1 MVQSTELSVALYD
14 GTPSMDSAP
23 SRSQTNARDRIYRC
37 DAIIL
42 RRMDLG
48 ETDRILTLLTDRFGK
63 IRVIGKG
70 IRRPTAR
77 LGPHLELFS
86 TARLMLSR
94 ARDLDVIT
102 SAETIDL
109 HGGLRSN
116 LDALGVASH
125 CAELVDRFL
134 ADRDE
139 NRAVYRLMG
148 TALERLDS
156 GADPDRVARWFEV
169 VLLGE
174 MGVRPELFNCVVCE
188 QPVKPEPN
196 RFSFRLGGILCQ
208 EHSDRDISAITLS
221 VAAQKVFRLLIRGD
235 LDAFLRL
242 TVSDP
247 VLRELETVLTAF
259 ITHQIERDLNSLKVM
274 RRVGESLP
282 SWDDYTSTK

>member
-1 MVQSTELSVALYD
+1 
-14 GTPSMDSAP
+14 MDSEPA
-23 SRSQTNARDRIYRC
+23 STQMSARDRIYRC
-37 DAIIL
+37 DAVVL

-86 TARLMLSR
+86 TTRLMLSR
-94 ARDLDVIT
+94 ARELDVIT

-109 HGGLRSN
+109 HAGLRSN

-156 GADPDRVARWFEV
+156 GANPDRVARWFEV
-169 VLLGE
+169 AVLGE
-174 MGVRPELFNCVVCE
+174 MGVRPELFNCVVCD
-188 QPVKPEPN
+188 QPVEAGPN
-196 RFSFRLGGILCQ
+196 RFSVRLGGILCR
-208 EHSDRDISAITLS
+208 EHGDHDISAIALS

-235 LDAFLRL
+235 LDAFLQL
-242 TVSDP
+242 NVSDP
-247 VLRELETVLTAF
+247 VLHELEAVLTTF
-259 ITHQIERDLNSLKVM
+259 ITHQLERDLNSLKVM

-282 SWDDYTSTK
+282 VWDDYRSTK

>member
-1 MVQSTELSVALYD
+1 
-14 GTPSMDSAP
+14 MDSAP
-23 SRSQTNARDRIYRC
+23 TRSQINARDRLYRC
-37 DAIIL
+37 DAIVL

-48 ETDRILTLLTDRFGK
+48 ETDRILTLLSDRFGK

-86 TARLMLSR
+86 TTRLMLSR

-102 SAETIDL
+102 SAETLDL

-139 NRAVYRLMG
+139 NRTVYRLMG

-156 GADPDRVARWFEV
+156 GANPDRVARWFEV

-174 MGVRPELFNCVVCE
+174 MGVRPELFNCVVCDK
-188 QPVKPEPN
+188 PVGAEPN
-196 RFSFRLGGILCQ
+196 RFSVRLGGIMCH
-208 EHSDRDISAITLS
+208 EHSDRDISAIVLS
-221 VAAQKVFRLLIRGD
+221 VATQKVFRLLIRGD

-242 TVSDP
+242 NVSEP

-259 ITHQIERDLNSLKVM
+259 ITHQLERDLNSLKVM

-282 SWDDYTSTK
+282 AWDDYRSTK